1 MAYQETPGY
10 PGQGPATPGYGSQ
23 GTPYAA
29 ASAGIPY
36 VEWPA
41 RAGAYL
47 IDIAPV
53 IAGLIVFLILTSIV
67 GNFFFTVLLY
77 LILIAGSI
85 AWGVYNRWIQ
95 GGQGQT
101 LGKRQ
106 LKIKMVSEEDGQPIG
121 TWRAFLR
128 DLCHVYDNYL
138 LFGYLLPIWD
148 PKHQTQ
154 ADKIMKTIIV
164 PADQ

>member
-1 MAYQETPGY
+1 MAYQG
-10 PGQGPATPGYGSQ
+10 TPGYGSQ
-23 GTPYAA
+23 GAPYSAV
-29 ASAGIPY
+29 SAGVPY

-41 RAGAYL
+41 RVGAYL

-53 IAGLIVFLILTSIV
+53 IVGWIVFLILSAIV
-67 GNFFFTVLLY
+67 GNGIFTVLLY
-77 LILIAGSI
+77 LILFGGSI
-85 AWGVYNRWIQ
+85 AWGVYNRWIM

-101 LGKRQ
+101 LGKKQ
-106 LKIKMVSEEDGQPIG
+106 LKIKLVSEDDGQPIG

-128 DLCHVYDNYL
+128 DLCHIYDGYF
-138 LFGYLLPIWD
+138 LFGYLLPLWD
-148 PKHQTQ
+148 PKRQTQ